1 MPPRYLS
8 PPARLPAILQR
19 AKSEWA
25 STERL
30 PIRKKKKLSFHTHT
44 RARRFAT
51 PPPAAAKKKKTNKL
65 EKHNQTF
72 ILRVTK
78 SHIILV
84 LPSAIGVSMLND
96 ESHYTQYSFSQSEKH
111 TTNKTVCVSV
121 LRPRMQVKAIHKIE
135 MEMSI
140 KCVETHLALII
151 LYVRHK
157 HTTQTCTCVQYAW
170 DMPPHC
176 NWELILTSI
185 SLLLNCFRLY
195 AVRADWQQQPSIG
208 G

>member
-1 MPPRYLS
+1 MCRH
-8 PPARLPAILQR
+8 ATCRRLPACQPFFS
-19 AKSEWA
+19 AQKVSEQVQNDCQ
-25 STERL
+25 SE
-30 PIRKKKKLSFHTHT
+30 RKKNSHFTLIH
-44 RARRFAT
+44 ARDALLRHRQQQQQ
-51 PPPAAAKKKKTNKL
+51 KKTNKL

-84 LPSAIGVSMLND
+84 FPSAIGVSMLND

-111 TTNKTVCVSV
+111 TTNKTVCVAV

-157 HTTQTCTCVQYAW
+157 HIYCTHAW

>member
-1 MPPRYLS
+1 MCRH
-8 PPARLPAILQR
+8 ATCRRLPACQPFFS
-19 AKSEWA
+19 AQKVSEQVQNDCQ
-25 STERL
+25 SER
-30 PIRKKKKLSFHTHT
+30 KKKLSFHTHT

-111 TTNKTVCVSV
+111 TTNKTVCVAV

-157 HTTQTCTCVQYAW
+157 HIYCTHA
-170 DMPPHC
+170 
-176 NWELILTSI
+176 
-185 SLLLNCFRLY
+185 
-195 AVRADWQQQPSIG
+195 
-208 G
+208 